1 MHGGSHIRLYER
13 SIWKV
18 YCERADGL
26 RHVYVLEFIVVLKII
41 FLDNCLLTLTRMLD
55 MLIYLVSPKRLL
67 PNWLIDKSLA
77 IYIHA
82 YMK

>member
-26 RHVYVLEFIVVLKII
+26 RHVYVLEFIVVLKIK

-55 MLIYLVSPKRLL
+55 MLIYLISFAKKIVSKLVNR
-67 PNWLIDKSLA
+67 
-77 IYIHA
+77 
-82 YMK
+82 